1 MDLESMITES
11 LLIGSNNWKLSY
23 IKKSGKELTLKKIK
37 DLKLKQLLDFLTWKI
52 KVLLISLAL
61 KEYWKK

>member
-1 MDLESMITES
+1 MITES
-11 LLIGSNNWKLSY
+11 LLIGSNKWKLSS

-52 KVLLISLAL
+52 KASLILLVL
-61 KEYWKK
+61 KKYWKK

>member
-1 MDLESMITES
+1 MITES
-11 LLIGSNNWKLSY
+11 LLIGSNNWKLLY

-61 KEYWKK
+61 KKYWKK